1 MKILLNENQI
11 KMLIIEEASEKINKE
26 LIGADKLGRNII
38 KSMKSATGLDFTML
52 LTYSCAIG
60 GFMGPLTE
68 FLNSGEFNATEEEK
82 ILITAAII
90 STYFLDNSSIIKKIM
105 NKIKESNLE
114 DFYNFIDNKAS
125 TLKSVFIG
133 FVDSLGILVGKIS
146 NMMAYTFIIPIIGQ
160 ILQYSHSGDMGGID
174 EIVKRIAVSGLV
186 NLSGITI
193 REVIRKLI
201 KRFSEG

>member
-1 MKILLNENQI
+1 
-11 KMLIIEEASEKINKE
+11 MLIIEETSEKINKE

-38 KSMKSATGLDFTML
+38 KSMKSVTGMDFTML

-82 ILITAAII
+82 LLITAAII